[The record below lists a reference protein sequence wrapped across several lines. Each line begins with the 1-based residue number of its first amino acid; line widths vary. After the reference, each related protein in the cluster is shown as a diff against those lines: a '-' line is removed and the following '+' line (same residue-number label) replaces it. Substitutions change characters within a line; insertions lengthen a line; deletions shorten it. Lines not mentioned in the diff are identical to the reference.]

1 MKKTGFT
8 SPQASVSKGL
18 LKRGVSE
25 DKQTYAMS
33 QLEMLL
39 KRREIWE
46 EDFQRSNHGL
56 YPLLSDL
63 YELFLTTFV
72 EVTEKERKALKVL
85 LIKKMKEKGANVLEK
100 TLVLTMFIRYVFNA
114 PTKRALIYGNVIKSA
129 ISHGI
134 KPEHLSDWIVREG
147 GIEEVSKKTSLSAR
161 AIEKINQLN
170 KVKLEVIAEIESNT
184 ANQIKPIDIHG
195 LSGKYALIVVKPDI
209 GKCFVGGTYSDIPDN
224 FFETLLTLMARQ
236 RLKGKSNEL
245 NSGDRDLL
253 LSAGK
258 SDHIANQTITV

>member
-1 MKKTGFT
+1 MYVEE
-8 SPQASVSKGL
+8 SSRPSCLISKEL
-18 LKRGVSE
+18 TKRAIGQ
-25 DKQTYAMS
+25 DKHLYAI
-33 QLEMLL
+33 QELDRLVQ
-39 KRREIWE
+39 KREIWE
-46 EDFQRSNHGL
+46 EDFQRSNQGL

-72 EVTEKERKALKVL
+72 EVTEKERKALKVM

-161 AIEKINQLN
+161 AIEKMNQLS
-170 KVKLEVIAEIESNT
+170 KMKLEVIAEIESNT
-184 ANQIKPIDIHG
+184 DNQVKPIDIHG

-209 GKCFVGGTYSDIPDN
+209 DKCFVGGTYSDIPDN
-224 FFETLLTLMARQ
+224 LFETLLTLMARQ
-236 RLKGKSNEL
+236 RIKDKSNEL
-245 NSGDRDLL
+245 NNGDRDLL

-258 SDHIANQTITV
+258 SDHIAFQTITL